1 MAKIDSIENTV
12 ASLKEEVNSSS
23 KKNEKRI
30 VSVKI
35 NEVEVIFLFILKSK
49 FDKKMKNSK
58 ELYLMFNLKWK

>member
-1 MAKIDSIENTV
+1 MAKIESIENTV

-35 NEVEVIFLFILKSK
+35 NEVEVIFLFILFLKLK
-49 FDKKMKNSK
+49 FQMIPK
-58 ELYLMFNLKWK
+58 LFF

>member
-1 MAKIDSIENTV
+1 MAKIESIENTV

-35 NEVEVIFLFILKSK
+35 NEVEVIFLFILFVKLK
-49 FDKKMKNSK
+49 FQMIPK
-58 ELYLMFNLKWK
+58 LFF